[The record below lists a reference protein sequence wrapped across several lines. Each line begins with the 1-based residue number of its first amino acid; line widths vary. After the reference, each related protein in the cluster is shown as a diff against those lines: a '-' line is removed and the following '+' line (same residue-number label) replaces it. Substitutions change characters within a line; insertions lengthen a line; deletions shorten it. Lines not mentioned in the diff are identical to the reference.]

1 MGVAGF
7 NCCSCSNL
15 KKTVYF
21 DDDDEQQTNNQNLNP
36 RIEENRNC
44 QITTSLIANPVP
56 LKQSGLKFEAQQGFE
71 DDYDSYFKQLQGC
84 SCNKE

>member
-7 NCCSCSNL
+7 NCCSCNDL

-21 DDDDEQQTNNQNLNP
+21 DNEKQTKNQNLNP

-44 QITTSLIANPVP
+44 QISTSRIANPVP
-56 LKQSGLKFEAQQGFE
+56 LKQSGLKFEDQQGFE
-71 DDYDSYFKQLQGC
+71 DDYDNYFKQLQDS